1 MERAMAQLP
10 AILPD
15 YMLTFAIPVL
25 AHFPEFKDPKDPEQL
40 KQMRACLW

>member
-1 MERAMAQLP
+1 MAQLP

-25 AHFPEFKDPKDPEQL
+25 AHLPEFTDPNDVEQL
-40 KQMRACLW
+40 KQMKSCLW